1 MEQKKIERI
10 AELSRKHKAEGL
22 SPEETE
28 ERRALHREYVED
40 YRRNLAA
47 MLDNTYIQ
55 KPDGTREKL
64 QRKDLSSDAVGKSDG
79 KKE

>member
-22 SPEETE
+22 TPEEAE
-28 ERRALHREYVED
+28 ERRALHREYADD
-40 YRRNLAA
+40 YRKNLKAL
-47 MLDNTYIQ
+47 LDNTYIQ

-64 QRKDLSSDAVGKSDG
+64 QQKDTPSEKGGDK
-79 KKE
+79 